1 MFLYLFRVFTIIH
14 YQIANLL
21 KNNIN
26 FANWLSNL
34 EFTIK
39 SRPHYGFTIFTR
51 IQSEFTIFCKFTLN
65 SLSFLRIHYKFSNF
79 IANQLWIYSIFRKFT
94 IFYAIEVIPYESN
107 VNNARIPVVFCE
119 FIMNSFWSVNSL
131 SITLINH
138 EFTMNWLSFSGNHYK
153 STIFF
158 ANTLWIH
165 FLWIHYLFRA
175 STMIP
180 FLFRE
185 LSIKRIKLSR
195 EYSRNSLSIS
205 RTHFKFS
212 IISREFNMNSVSAPR
227 IYYQFRDYTLNSP
240 SVSCIHYFSSK
251 SMHSFYPLY
260 PD

>member
-185 LSIKRIKLSR
+185 LSIKRILREELSPTAYCFFQSGAAVPSAVIVFPGFQLFTA
-195 EYSRNSLSIS
+195 ETVTISIMIYIEKIK
-205 RTHFKFS
+205 TIF
-212 IISREFNMNSVSAPR
+212 EFN
-227 IYYQFRDYTLNSP
+227 
-240 SVSCIHYFSSK
+240 
-251 SMHSFYPLY
+251 
-260 PD
+260 